1 MDRNDTIGVLNTLIE
16 TCRDGQEG
24 FQEAAE
30 NVVRSDIKQLFT
42 EAAMQ
47 RARFLGELQAEVRA
61 LGGDPADAGSV
72 AGALHRAWI
81 DVKGTFSGRDEE
93 SILAE
98 AERGEDSAVEAY
110 RDALENELPAN
121 LRAIISAQYADVQR
135 THDVVK
141 QYRNTYQKLPD
152 IV

>member
-1 MDRNDTIGVLNTLIE
+1 MDRNDTIGVLNGLIE

-61 LGGDPADAGSV
+61 LGGDPAEAGSV
-72 AGALHRAWI
+72 SGALHRAWI
-81 DVKGTFSGRDEE
+81 DIKGTFSGRDEE

-98 AERGEDSAVEAY
+98 AERGEDAAVEAY
-110 RDALENELPAN
+110 RDALENDLPAN
-121 LRAIISAQYADVQR
+121 LRAVISAQYADVQR

-152 IV
+152 VV

>member
-1 MDRNDTIGVLNTLIE
+1 MDRNDTIGVLNNLIE

>member
-1 MDRNDTIGVLNTLIE
+1 MDRNDTTGILNGLIE

-30 NVVRSDIKQLFT
+30 NIVRSDLKQLFA
-42 EAAMQ
+42 EAALQ
-47 RARFLGELQAEVRA
+47 RARFLGQLQAEVRA
-61 LGGDPADAGSV
+61 LGGDPENTGSV

-81 DVKGTFSGRDEE
+81 DIKGTLSGRDEE
-93 SILAE
+93 SILSE
-98 AERGEDSAVEAY
+98 AERGEDSAVSAY

>member
-1 MDRNDTIGVLNTLIE
+1 MDRNDTIGVLNNLIE

-61 LGGDPADAGSV
+61 LGGDPAEAGSV